1 MRNTLAAMAHKSKLV
16 QGNLKGLTVK
26 YAVVMLKFILED
38 LERVKDQN
46 LLVEDMHTAPPLPF
60 TGEKTCDG

>member
-1 MRNTLAAMAHKSKLV
+1 MRNTLAEMAHKSKLV

-38 LERVKDQN
+38 LERVKDQDM
-46 LLVEDMHTAPPLPF
+46 LVEESKMTPALPF
-60 TGEKTCDG
+60 TGDKACG